1 MSDTNMIHGRSLFA
15 SMKSDATAV
24 KEMLQYMGVEPTDEM
39 INDAMTHFALT
50 SGGDITMSG
59 LYDFLKQK
67 TVMSKYNLESIKS
80 VKDTRN

>member
-1 MSDTNMIHGRSLFA
+1 
-15 SMKSDATAV
+15 
-24 KEMLQYMGVEPTDEM
+24 MGVEPTDEM
-39 INDAMTHFALT
+39 VNDAMTHFALT
-50 SGGDITMSG
+50 SGGDITMTS